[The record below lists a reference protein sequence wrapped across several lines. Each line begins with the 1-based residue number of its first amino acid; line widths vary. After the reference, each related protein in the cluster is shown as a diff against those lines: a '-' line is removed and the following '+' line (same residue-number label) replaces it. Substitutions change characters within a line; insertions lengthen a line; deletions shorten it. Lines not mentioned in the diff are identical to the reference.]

1 MNKILLHTPEGVR
14 DIYSEECEKKL
25 ILQENLHQVLKL
37 YGYQDIETPTFEF
50 FDVFS
55 KEVGTTSSKELYKFF
70 DREGNTLVLRPDM
83 TPSVARSAAKYFMDE
98 TMPIRFC
105 YIGNTFT
112 NNNSFQGRLKEVTQ
126 LGAELIGDSSVNA
139 DAEMIAMTID
149 SLKKAGLKDFQI
161 SVGQVDFFK
170 GLLEEAGFEEESEL
184 ELRELISNKNIFGI
198 EELVSEQGIS
208 MELQQIFLKMPELFG
223 PIEIVTKI
231 KTLVKNPRAL
241 AAVERLEK
249 LYQLLCLYG
258 VAGYVSF
265 DLGMVSKYRYYTG
278 IIFNAYTY
286 GTGEPIVKG
295 GRYDTLLNHF
305 GKQSPAIGF
314 AIVVNQLMSALS
326 RQKIE
331 TPLKSST
338 LLILYKETEQ
348 KEALSVT
355 KLFRESGKNT
365 EQIMMP
371 EHANLETYKEFAKGK
386 NIGTIYYFISEQKVQ
401 IVDVAHGV
409 VRTAAIKEL
418 MSEVLLK

>member
-231 KTLVKNPRAL
+231 KTLVKNPHAL

-386 NIGTIYYFISEQKVQ
+386 NIGTIYYFISGQKVQ